1 MSSGTGSGRRRTEWV
16 RGATIPING
25 IVIGNVYALLAI
37 GLALIFGVANLINF
51 AQGSVFTVG
60 AYLGWT
66 AIRYLHTPLP
76 VTVLIVAVGSAAL
89 GAAIERFALRP
100 LHQRS
105 RVAVLLATIGVSLA
119 LDQTLQLIFSAE
131 PRAMP
136 SQLPDWRLPIGGV
149 TIGAIDLVIA
159 GFGVTAAALLF
170 GFLRFSKLGW
180 AVRATA
186 QDPDA
191 ARQMGVDIDRV
202 NVAVFAIASALGGVG
217 GLMVGLFYHSIDITM
232 SFDATLKGMVAM
244 LIGGLGNVPG
254 AIAGGLILGL
264 SESYGV
270 ALFGTSSRNLFAF
283 VLMILILVAAPNGL
297 FSWRR
302 ELPPEPM
309 TGTFLAP
316 SRPLRLPR
324 GALYALIAT
333 AALFP
338 LVWNQ
343 PYLLQTLTNVLLMA
357 LMAFGLTLISGTVGQ
372 ISLGHAALLA
382 IGGYASG
389 LLALDLGWP
398 FVASAPAA
406 GLITALLGTLLVLPA
421 LRMTGHYVAI
431 ATLGIGEIVALVIL
445 NWSGLTRG
453 PYGLSGIPAPSIGSI
468 ALDSPRALYW
478 LTLALVVLF
487 GSLQARLLDLAS
499 RPHLAGG
506 PRRRGCG
513 PGLWSGAAALQGAR
527 LRVRRFR
534 RRRRRRD
541 CGASLL
547 LHQPRDLQYPAL
559 DPGDHVVILGG
570 LGNVLG
576 AVLGALLLVGLP
588 ELLRAAAEYRM
599 LIYGVA
605 APAAD
610 PLPAARPVGDR
621 MTAPML
627 EISRADASLRR
638 RHRGRRHRPRGEQ
651 RRTDRRDRSERR
663 GQDDALQPRQ
673 RIRPAECRA
682 HSAER
687 RSTSPAARPKGWR
700 GSEWRGLFSTAAC
713 SATSRCSTTCWS
725 ELMRG

>member
-1 MSSGTGSGRRRTEWV
+1 MGSWFDYTV
-16 RGATIPING
+16 NG
-25 IVIGNVYALLAI
+25 IVIGNIYALLAI

-51 AQGSVFTVG
+51 AQGSVFTAG

-76 VTVLIVAVGSAAL
+76 VTVLIVAVGGAAL

-100 LHQRS
+100 LHRRS
-105 RVAVLLATIGVSLA
+105 RIAVLLATIGVSLV

-149 TIGAIDLVIA
+149 TIGAIDLAIA

-254 AIAGGLILGL
+254 AVAGGLILGL

-270 ALFGTSSRNLFAF
+270 ALFGTSYRNLFAF
-283 VLMILILVAAPNGL
+283 VLMIGILVAAPNGL
-297 FSWRR
+297 FNWRR

-316 SRPLRLPR
+316 SRPLRMRR
-324 GALYALIAT
+324 GALYALIAA

-338 LVWNQ
+338 MVWNQ

-406 GLITALLGTLLVLPA
+406 GLITAALGTLLVMPA

-468 ALDSPRALYW
+468 ELDSPRALYW

-487 GSLQARLLDLAS
+487 GSLQARVLDSHLGRTWRAIRDDEVAARAYGVEPLRYKALAFAFGGFGAGVAGAIAA
-499 RPHLAGG
+499 HLYSYINHETFNIQLSILAIT
-506 PRRRGCG
+506 
-513 PGLWSGAAALQGAR
+513 
-527 LRVRRFR
+527 
-534 RRRRRRD
+534 
-541 CGASLL
+541 
-547 LHQPRDLQYPAL
+547 
-559 DPGDHVVILGG
+559 VVILGG

-588 ELLRAAAEYRM
+588 ELLRPAAEYRM

-605 APAAD
+605 
-610 PLPAARPVGDR
+610 LLVLIRYRPQGLLG
-621 MTAPML
+621 TA
-627 EISRADASLRR
+627 
-638 RHRGRRHRPRGEQ
+638 
-651 RRTDRRDRSERR
+651 
-663 GQDDALQPRQ
+663 
-673 RIRPAECRA
+673 
-682 HSAER
+682 
-687 RSTSPAARPKGWR
+687 
-700 GSEWRGLFSTAAC
+700 
-713 SATSRCSTTCWS
+713 
-725 ELMRG
+725 

>member
-1 MSSGTGSGRRRTEWV
+1 MGSWFDYTV
-16 RGATIPING
+16 NG
-25 IVIGNVYALLAI
+25 LVIGNIYALLAI

-51 AQGSVFTVG
+51 AHGSVFTVV
-60 AYLGWT
+60 AYIGWA
-66 AIRYLHTPLP
+66 AIRTLHTPLP
-76 VTVLIVAVGSAAL
+76 ITALIVAAGSAVI
-89 GAAIERFALRP
+89 GAAIERFVLRP
-100 LHQRS
+100 LHRRS
-105 RVAVLLATIGVSLA
+105 RIAVLLATIGVGLV
-119 LDQTLQLIFSAE
+119 LDQLLQLIFSAE

-149 TIGAIDLVIA
+149 TIGAIDLTIA

-170 GFLRFSKLGW
+170 GFLRFSRLGW

-191 ARQMGVDIDRV
+191 ARQMGFDTDRV
-202 NVAVFAIASALGGVG
+202 NVAVFAIASALGAVG
-217 GLMVGLFYHSIDITM
+217 GLLVGMFYHSIDITM

-270 ALFGTSSRNLFAF
+270 ALFGTSARNQVAFA
-283 VLMILILVAAPNGL
+283 LMILILVAAPNGL
-297 FSWRR
+297 FNWRR

-309 TGTFLAP
+309 TGTFIAP

-324 GALYALIAT
+324 AALVALVAA

-338 LVWNQ
+338 LVWNE
-343 PYLLQTLTNVLLMA
+343 PYLLQTLTNALLMA

-382 IGGYASG
+382 IGGYASA

-468 ALDSPRALYW
+468 ELVSPRALYW

-487 GSLQARLLDLAS
+487 GLLQVRLLESHLGRTWRAIREDAVAARAYGAEPLRYKALAFAFGGFGAGVAGAIAA
-499 RPHLAGG
+499 HLYSYINHETFNIQLSILAIT
-506 PRRRGCG
+506 
-513 PGLWSGAAALQGAR
+513 
-527 LRVRRFR
+527 
-534 RRRRRRD
+534 
-541 CGASLL
+541 
-547 LHQPRDLQYPAL
+547 
-559 DPGDHVVILGG
+559 VVILGG

-588 ELLRAAAEYRM
+588 ELLRSAAEYRM

-605 APAAD
+605 LLVLIRYWPQGLLGAA
-610 PLPAARPVGDR
+610 
-621 MTAPML
+621 
-627 EISRADASLRR
+627 
-638 RHRGRRHRPRGEQ
+638 
-651 RRTDRRDRSERR
+651 
-663 GQDDALQPRQ
+663 
-673 RIRPAECRA
+673 
-682 HSAER
+682 
-687 RSTSPAARPKGWR
+687 
-700 GSEWRGLFSTAAC
+700 
-713 SATSRCSTTCWS
+713 
-725 ELMRG
+725 

>member
-1 MSSGTGSGRRRTEWV
+1 MGSWFDYTV
-16 RGATIPING
+16 NG
-25 IVIGNVYALLAI
+25 LVIGNIYALLAI

-51 AQGSVFTVG
+51 AHGSVFTVG
-60 AYLGWT
+60 AYIGWA
-66 AIRYLHTPLP
+66 AIRTLHTPLP
-76 VTVLIVAVGSAAL
+76 VTMLIVAIGSAAV

-100 LHQRS
+100 LHRRS
-105 RVAVLLATIGVSLA
+105 RIAVLLATIGVGLV
-119 LDQTLQLIFSAE
+119 LDQVLQLAFSAE

-136 SQLPDWRLPIGGV
+136 SQLPDWQLPIGGV
-149 TIGAIDLVIA
+149 TIGAIDLTIA

-191 ARQMGVDIDRV
+191 ARQMGVDTDRV

-217 GLMVGLFYHSIDITM
+217 GLLVGMFYHSIDITM

-270 ALFGTSSRNLFAF
+270 ALFGTSTRNLVAF
-283 VLMILILVAAPNGL
+283 VLMIVILVAAPNGL

-302 ELPPEPM
+302 DLPPEPM
-309 TGTFLAP
+309 TGTFIAP

-324 GALYALIAT
+324 AALVALVAA

-338 LVWNQ
+338 LIWNQ
-343 PYLLQTLTNVLLMA
+343 PYLLQTLTNALLMA

-445 NWSGLTRG
+445 NWNGLTHG
-453 PYGLSGIPAPSIGSI
+453 PFGLSGIPAPAIGSI
-468 ALDSPRALYW
+468 ELDSPRALYW

-487 GSLQARLLDLAS
+487 GLLQVRLLKSHLGRTWRAIREDEVAARAYGAEPLRYKALAFAFGGFGAGVAGAIAA
-499 RPHLAGG
+499 HLYSYINHETFNIQLSILAIT
-506 PRRRGCG
+506 
-513 PGLWSGAAALQGAR
+513 
-527 LRVRRFR
+527 
-534 RRRRRRD
+534 
-541 CGASLL
+541 
-547 LHQPRDLQYPAL
+547 
-559 DPGDHVVILGG
+559 VVILGG

-588 ELLRAAAEYRM
+588 ELLRSTAEYRM

-605 APAAD
+605 LLVLIRYRPQGLLGAA
-610 PLPAARPVGDR
+610 
-621 MTAPML
+621 
-627 EISRADASLRR
+627 
-638 RHRGRRHRPRGEQ
+638 
-651 RRTDRRDRSERR
+651 
-663 GQDDALQPRQ
+663 
-673 RIRPAECRA
+673 
-682 HSAER
+682 
-687 RSTSPAARPKGWR
+687 
-700 GSEWRGLFSTAAC
+700 
-713 SATSRCSTTCWS
+713 
-725 ELMRG
+725 

>member
-1 MSSGTGSGRRRTEWV
+1 VGSWFDYSV
-16 RGATIPING
+16 NG
-25 IVIGNVYALLAI
+25 IVIGNIYALLSI

-66 AIRYLHTPLP
+66 AIHYLHTPLP
-76 VTVLIVAVGSAAL
+76 VTVLIVAVGSGAL

-105 RVAVLLATIGVSLA
+105 RIAVLLATIGVSLV

-270 ALFGTSSRNLFAF
+270 ALFGTSYRNLFAF

-316 SRPLRLPR
+316 SRPLGLPR
-324 GALYALIAT
+324 GALYALIAA

-406 GLITALLGTLLVLPA
+406 GVITALLGTLLVLPA

-468 ALDSPRALYW
+468 ELDTPRALYW

-487 GSLQARLLDLAS
+487 GSLQGRLLESHLGRTWRAIRDDEVAARAYGVEPLRYKALAFAFGGFGAGVAGAIAA
-499 RPHLAGG
+499 HLYSYINHETFNIQLSILAIT
-506 PRRRGCG
+506 
-513 PGLWSGAAALQGAR
+513 
-527 LRVRRFR
+527 
-534 RRRRRRD
+534 
-541 CGASLL
+541 
-547 LHQPRDLQYPAL
+547 
-559 DPGDHVVILGG
+559 VVILGG

-588 ELLRAAAEYRM
+588 ELLRPAAEYRM

-605 APAAD
+605 
-610 PLPAARPVGDR
+610 LLVLIRYRPQGLLG
-621 MTAPML
+621 TA
-627 EISRADASLRR
+627 
-638 RHRGRRHRPRGEQ
+638 
-651 RRTDRRDRSERR
+651 
-663 GQDDALQPRQ
+663 
-673 RIRPAECRA
+673 
-682 HSAER
+682 
-687 RSTSPAARPKGWR
+687 
-700 GSEWRGLFSTAAC
+700 
-713 SATSRCSTTCWS
+713 
-725 ELMRG
+725 